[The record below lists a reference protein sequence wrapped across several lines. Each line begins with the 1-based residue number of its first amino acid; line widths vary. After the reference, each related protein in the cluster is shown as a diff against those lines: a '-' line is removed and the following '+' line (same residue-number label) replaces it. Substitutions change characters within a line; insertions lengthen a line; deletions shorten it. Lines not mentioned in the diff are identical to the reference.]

1 MYFKCVFEDGTETYK
16 DLNNDDLRKVIDED
30 VMVNLIGEE
39 TGENVEE
46 WDFTEKP
53 TTYSDVVQ
61 VDVSSAVI
69 TENLNLIIDDKKVLR
84 IDLLEGSTYEHALA
98 TLSLT
103 NPKALVYSTNVLY
116 VSQVDDDDYYENYE
130 EDDGG
135 YNDEPPDYD
144 YN

>member
-1 MYFKCVFEDGTETYK
+1 
-16 DLNNDDLRKVIDED
+16 
-30 VMVNLIGEE
+30 MVDLIGEE

-84 IDLLEGSTYEHALA
+84 IGLLEGSTYEHALA

-116 VSQVDDDDYYENYE
+116 VSQVDDDHYENYE